1 MSQKLLTD
9 AYGRRVRYIRVSVIE
24 ACNLRCRYCLPAW
37 GEPTYSKEKERS
49 SASSLRQEPHY
60 QPIVL
65 HPDTHL
71 EKKPSSPSSI
81 SEDSTSSSPSK
92 NLLTDKEVVQVLT
105 ALAEIGVEKVR
116 VTGGEPLL
124 RPNLPDLI
132 RRIVQ
137 IPGITSVT
145 MTTNGLLLARYA
157 KALKEAGLHRVNI
170 SLDTLNRE
178 RFLQMARRDALDQV
192 LEGITAAEQVGL
204 TPIKINC
211 VVVRGINEQDVPD
224 LARKTFDHPWHIRFL
239 EIMPIGQAR
248 TLWPQGFVSMEE
260 MLEWL
265 SAVGPL
271 EPITTETEEIA
282 KLYRFP
288 GAKGIIGFI
297 TPMSHHFCSTCDRLR
312 LTADGHLRP
321 CLCDASEIALL
332 PLLRSGATKEEIQR
346 AAWDAMS
353 LKPWSGVENQ
363 VLSGFRTMAQI
374 GG

>member
-1 MSQKLLTD
+1 MSPKLLTD
-9 AYGRRVRYIRVSVIE
+9 AYGRRVRYIRVSVTE

-37 GEPTYSKEKERS
+37 GEPVRPEGKGLS
-49 SASSLRQEPHY
+49 SVSPPGQEPSY

-65 HPDTHL
+65 HSSTHPK
-71 EKKPSSPSSI
+71 ERASETSSPPP
-81 SEDSTSSSPSK
+81 PSK
-92 NLLTDKEVVQVLT
+92 DLLTDEEILQVLT

-124 RPNLPDLI
+124 RPNLPNLI

-157 KALKEAGLHRVNI
+157 EALKEAGLHRINI

-178 RFLQMARRDALDQV
+178 RFIQMARRDALDQV
-192 LEGITAAEQVGL
+192 LEGITVAERVGL

-211 VVVRGINEQDVPD
+211 VVVRGINELDVPD

-260 MLEWL
+260 ILEWL
-265 SAVGPL
+265 SVIGPL
-271 EPITTETEEIA
+271 EPIPAEAGEIA
-282 KLYRFP
+282 KLFRFP
-288 GAKGIIGFI
+288 GAKGVIGFI
-297 TPMSHHFCSTCDRLR
+297 TPMSHHFCGSCDRLR

-321 CLCDASEIALL
+321 CLCDASEVDIL
-332 PLLRSGATKEEIQR
+332 PLLRSGATKEDIQR